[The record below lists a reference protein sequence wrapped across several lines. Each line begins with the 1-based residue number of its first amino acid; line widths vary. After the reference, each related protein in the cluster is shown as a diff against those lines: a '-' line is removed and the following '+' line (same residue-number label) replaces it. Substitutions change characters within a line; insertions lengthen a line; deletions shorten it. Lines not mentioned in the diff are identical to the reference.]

1 MREISKAT
9 QAMHF
14 AGHQLGVVRAHLH
27 DTGDRVS
34 IRTDHNWLMI
44 GQRYHVVNGS
54 VSRELDSRVIPLQ
67 VIATRRDVRVLDDT
81 VQR

>member
-27 DTGDRVS
+27 DSVS
-34 IRTDHNWLMI
+34 IRTDHNWLII

-67 VIATRRDVRVLDDT
+67 VIATRSDVRVLDDT